1 MAEYKKEKKTYEFLI
16 GGPLGGKTG
25 GVGTLSRFG
34 GETEGEGP
42 LSGETV
48 AVETGG
54 ENLNWLN

>member
-16 GGPLGGKTG
+16 SGPL
-25 GVGTLSRFG
+25 G
-34 GETEGEGP
+34 GETEGASA

-54 ENLNWLN
+54 ENLNWPN